1 MYTKKITY
9 TDYDGNKRTEELHFN
24 LTKPEVIELQL
35 STEGGL
41 DKFINKVVEAKDM
54 KNLVALFKQLIQM
67 SYGEK
72 SEDGRRF
79 IKNKEI
85 TDSFMQ
91 TEAYSELFMLL
102 ATNDEAAAEFFNGI
116 MPKIDNIPDNVTA
129 LPGKA
134 PVEIENK

>member
-1 MYTKKITY
+1 MYAKKITY
-9 TDYDGNKRTEELHFN
+9 TDYNGNERTEELHFN

-54 KNLVALFKQLIQM
+54 KNLIALFKQLIQM

-79 IKNKEI
+79 VKSQEI
-85 TDSFMQ
+85 TDNFMQ
-91 TEAYSELFMLL
+91 TGAYSELFMLL
-102 ATNDEAAAEFFNGI
+102 ATNDEEAAKFFNGI
-116 MPKIDNIPDNVTA
+116 MPKMDNIPNNVTA

-134 PVEIENK
+134 PVEV